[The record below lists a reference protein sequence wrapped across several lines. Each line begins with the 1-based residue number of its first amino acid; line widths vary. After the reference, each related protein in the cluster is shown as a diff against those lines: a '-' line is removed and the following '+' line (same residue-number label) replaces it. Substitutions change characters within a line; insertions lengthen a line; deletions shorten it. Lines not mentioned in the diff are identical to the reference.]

1 MSPVSYTP
9 RMVRARL
16 KSTARDLYW
25 GVYGRGLKNPPV
37 PDFPKHVLFI
47 CKGNVCRSPFAERY
61 FLDLAKRLGFTECT
75 SMSMGMEV
83 SKNLPPPAEA
93 VIAAAEL
100 GVSLDG
106 HRSQRIGREAI
117 ARSDMIIVM
126 EALQFVTLRKS
137 YREYRGKLF
146 LLPLFAERDGTS
158 TRGFSLF
165 NIPDPYGKSLDQ
177 FRLSF
182 EAIRKCLDRL
192 IQQIVAEPGRDRST
206 DDEPPSGGGTQ

>member
-9 RMVRARL
+9 RLVRARV
-16 KSTARDLYW
+16 KSTVRDLYW
-25 GVYGRGLKNPPV
+25 AFYGRGLKNPPLAG
-37 PDFPKHVLFI
+37 FPKRALFI

-61 FLDLAKRLGFTECT
+61 FLEQAKRLGFTECR

-83 SKNLPPPAEA
+83 SKNLPPSAEA
-93 VIAAAEL
+93 VMAAAEL
-100 GVSLDG
+100 GVSLAG
-106 HRSQRIGREAI
+106 HTSRRVEREAI
-117 ARSDMIIVM
+117 TASDMIVVM
-126 EALQFVTLRKS
+126 EALQFVVLRKS
-137 YREYRGKLF
+137 YNEYRGKLF
-146 LLPLFAERDGTS
+146 LLPLFAERDGTL

-192 IQQIVAEPGRDRST
+192 FQQIVAEPGRNRRP
-206 DDEPPSGGGTQ
+206 DELNGSGGGTQ